1 MEFSKRTKRTI
12 VLLYCFT
19 ALPLMALL
27 FLAFPSQPIDWLIFS
42 FMFILALATTAIPFH
57 IGATTIF
64 LSQWVTVAAFLQY
77 GAGVEMI
84 LVQFSIL
91 PMLFRVRFLT
101 DLPYRILFNSWMFVL
116 VSLVSALAAHAVGY
130 QLGTTDIGMILIG
143 ASVFMFVSLTSNH
156 IILYTRDRI
165 LGSKDKF
172 FSRDALWDYTGS
184 LITLPYAISLYVL
197 QNEIGWI
204 AFLLLGIPF
213 LLVTYVVRMYNTVER
228 ANLALSKASAFG
240 HEMADRLSVNQIVDM
255 FMKRVAELFPL
266 DAIYIVDNLKG
277 RYVVLRAVV
286 DKEEVTIEVDSESI
300 QNSFIHSYFS
310 RSEKQCFS
318 KASEWREDAPDFLEK
333 DMNSLLIV
341 PIHRN
346 KKTEGMVILS
356 ARKKYA
362 FEKYQMDIVHLL
374 STYFA
379 VSLEKAKYVHAAVE
393 KSETCALTGL
403 YNYRYLDKKLEIE
416 QNRLDTNP
424 HLYLSALMLDIDH
437 FKQINDQYGHHAGN
451 SVLKD
456 FARLL
461 KNHVPE
467 DGTIARYGGEEFVI
481 LLPHMTKQDAAE
493 LGEKIRKEVQI
504 TPFLIDSDLSKNRQ
518 DEIIYLTVSIGVSNA
533 PEDTDETITMLRNA
547 DRALYIGAKQ
557 AGRNRV
563 AEYNSN

>member
-1 MEFSKRTKRTI
+1 MKTKRNIVFLFLFTGI
-12 VLLYCFT
+12 PLMAVLLY
-19 ALPLMALL
+19 L
-27 FLAFPSQPIDWLIFS
+27 FPSEPIEWSTFAMMLA
-42 FMFILALATTAIPFH
+42 LALATTAIPFH
-57 IGATTIF
+57 IGNTTIF

-101 DLPYRILFNSWMFVL
+101 DLPYRILFSSWMFVV
-116 VSLVSALAAHAVGY
+116 VSLLSATAAHLIGY
-130 QLGTTDIGMILIG
+130 QLGSTNINMIILAAITFL
-143 ASVFMFVSLTSNH
+143 SVSLITNH
-156 IILYTRDRI
+156 LILYARDRI
-165 LGSKDKF
+165 LGIDVKF
-172 FSRDALWDYTGS
+172 FSRDAAWDYTGG
-184 LITLPYAISLYVL
+184 LITFPFAVALYVL
-197 QNEIGWI
+197 MNEIGWY
-204 AFLLLGIPF
+204 AFLLLGTPF
-213 LLVTYVVRMYNTVER
+213 ILITYIMRMYNTAER
-228 ANLALSKASAFG
+228 ANIALSKASALG
-240 HEMADRLSVNQIVDM
+240 HELADRLSVNQIVEL
-255 FMKRVAELFPL
+255 FMSRVAELFPL
-266 DAIYIVDNLKG
+266 DAMYIVDNLKG
-277 RYVVLRAVV
+277 KFVVLRALV
-286 DKEEVTIEVDSESI
+286 DREEIELDVDSDSI
-300 QNSFIHSYFS
+300 KNSFIGHCFTN
-310 RSEKQCFS
+310 SEKHLFFKS
-318 KASEWREDAPDFLEK
+318 SEWINQAPDFLKK
-333 DMNSLLIV
+333 DMNSLLLV
-341 PIHRN
+341 PVHRN
-346 KKTEGMVILS
+346 QKTEGMVILS

-379 VSLEKAKYVHAAVE
+379 VSLEKAKYVNAAVE

-451 SVLKD
+451 IVLKD

-563 AEYNSN
+563 AEYSK